1 MLARGF
7 ALDFKG
13 IDVVLVYN
21 SHLESCM
28 CNVILMVSA
37 IDRFSLWDRRSV
49 SCHIIKSE
57 AYEAILSLYRRSSP
71 ARIGLHPCHEPTQ
84 LYCTHFHYFGYGT
97 HNLAKGVCLLGEL
110 VMHESFTDM
119 KKGPFSKYQH
129 FKTMHSKTI

>member
-37 IDRFSLWDRRSV
+37 IDRFLLWDRSSV
-49 SCHIIKSE
+49 PCHIIISE
-57 AYEAILSLYRRSSP
+57 AYEAILALYRRSSP
-71 ARIGLHPCHEPTQ
+71 A
-84 LYCTHFHYFGYGT
+84 
-97 HNLAKGVCLLGEL
+97 
-110 VMHESFTDM
+110 
-119 KKGPFSKYQH
+119 
-129 FKTMHSKTI
+129 